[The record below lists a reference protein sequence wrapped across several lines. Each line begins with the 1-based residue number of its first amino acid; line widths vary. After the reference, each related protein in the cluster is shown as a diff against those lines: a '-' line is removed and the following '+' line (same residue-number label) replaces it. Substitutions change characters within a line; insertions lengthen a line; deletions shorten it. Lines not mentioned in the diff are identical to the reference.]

1 MARMVR
7 SPFKAKGSPE
17 GPEEESETPVSTLSS
32 NPPGSDKGYYGDDEP
47 SSYDG
52 DVEVLLIE
60 GEGRRDVQS
69 GRKRTCCVIIII
81 IYYHVHNI
89 I

>member
-1 MARMVR
+1 MARLVR
-7 SPFKAKGSPE
+7 SPSKTKGSPE

-32 NPPGSDKGYYGDDEP
+32 NPPVSDRGYYGDDEP

-60 GEGRRDVQS
+60 EEGRGGVQS
-69 GRKRTCCVIIII
+69 DRNQISKNGVIACS
-81 IYYHVHNI
+81 VLFLNE
-89 I
+89 